1 MVMFFIREKI
11 DLNYTIIVKELKQ
24 ELKLNRVELPQPP
37 LKTNLERT
45 IYDTCLMPRTKSS
58 VDKYIPNPTIEK
70 SVKNADKLATY
81 DRETYSI
88 KKELAKNALELP
100 PYDPEESRTLMDKWM
115 CSSSKKEERNAIIRL
130 WKSWMNKHPNED
142 IDWIPDYVR
151 EADGLSPTASGKEG
165 EDLPGFSS
173 GEFPSSIHPVEEEE
187 APAEAPWSL
196 KELLEEDSFTI
207 SSIDQMEEEE
217 SVGLLPNL
225 SEVVGEMSAPTS
237 SRVNREMS
245 APITSRNIGEMSA
258 LNIPT
263 GVWRIALAG
272 GRRPNIEVRKS
283 IIAEVLKPQCV
294 MPSRGTKTWR
304 YLDVLIAMERN
315 RYSVNLCR
323 SRTPEARRENRRMM
337 DLLKDFCARTG
348 CGVCRNRMHANSM
361 LLELLN

>member
-1 MVMFFIREKI
+1 
-11 DLNYTIIVKELKQ
+11 
-24 ELKLNRVELPQPP
+24 
-37 LKTNLERT
+37 
-45 IYDTCLMPRTKSS
+45 MPRSEKSIRVKSS
-58 VDKYIPNPTIEK
+58 VKYDETNDTYIFEYNDTDDINYALEWMKHYVLWNEK
-70 SVKNADKLATY
+70 VKNRKPSILCTRFTAYLNNWGSY
-81 DRETYSI
+81 ILRIGDRDVEEAL
-88 KKELAKNALELP
+88 KEFMTLVKN
-100 PYDPEESRTLMDKWM
+100 YEEENLS
-115 CSSSKKEERNAIIRL
+115 
-130 WKSWMNKHPNED
+130 
-142 IDWIPDYVR
+142 

-173 GEFPSSIHPVEEEE
+173 EEFPSSIHPVEEEE

-217 SVGLLPNL
+217 SVGVLPNL

-245 APITSRNIGEMSA
+245 APTDSRDNREMSA

-294 MPSRGTKTWR
+294 MPPRGTKTWR

-348 CGVCRNRMHANSM
+348 CGVCRNRMYANSM